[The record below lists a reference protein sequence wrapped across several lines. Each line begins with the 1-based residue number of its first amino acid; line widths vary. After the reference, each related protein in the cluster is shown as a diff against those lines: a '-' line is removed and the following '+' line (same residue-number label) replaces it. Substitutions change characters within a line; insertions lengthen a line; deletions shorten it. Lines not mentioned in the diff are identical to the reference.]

1 MPTHFSVFQRRR
13 LSSHSELLKRLDIIR
28 NACAFT
34 NESQRETR
42 RWSERVG
49 CGGWGILSDN
59 SAGNLRQ
66 CDMPNSCAARILG
79 WNESSV
85 DLPMCGPPP
94 PPPTHSLVCIY
105 LRFLLSPL
113 LYIFYILFLPLS
125 LSLFLC
131 ALENYLYTWLWGHG
145 HLIFIYKYLKASRPS
160 PCLAFTQLFF
170 RYSVSIFHST
180 RGSRLNSLRRV
191 RRLIGQEMEQ
201 TLPSQSQI
209 WFVAETVSDQV
220 REWVFCT
227 RVITIK
233 HMASNKKSGEEEIL
247 IYRDGGG
254 VFVYLQSR

>member
-1 MPTHFSVFQRRR
+1 MLVHSRTSHKERRGGGRNGLAAVGGEYYLTTQQETYDNVTCQTAVLHEFSVGMKAQSTY
-13 LSSHSELLKRLDIIR
+13 LCVALLLLHLHTVLCVSIYV
-28 NACAFT
+28 F
-34 NESQRETR
+34 SF
-42 RWSERVG
+42 
-49 CGGWGILSDN
+49 
-59 SAGNLRQ
+59 
-66 CDMPNSCAARILG
+66 
-79 WNESSV
+79 
-85 DLPMCGPPP
+85 LPFY
-94 PPPTHSLVCIY
+94 TFS
-105 LRFLLSPL
+105 
-113 LYIFYILFLPLS
+113 IFYFFLSLS

-220 REWVFCT
+220 REWVSCT
-227 RVITIK
+227 CVITIK
-233 HMASNKKSGEEEIL
+233 HMASDKKSAEEEIL

>member
-1 MPTHFSVFQRRR
+1 MRLLDATRPLVSFDQQGGLLVCRRRLGLGERSYEPFSLIHHRIKRATSVKRSPDYIFIIGSFSSRRLCITQRLLQNANGPKPLSSSKSCCSSWLSFLFFVRKKRNKKRSKATGGRFFLVGREILNAYALLR

-94 PPPTHSLVCIY
+94 PPTHSLVCIY

-131 ALENYLYTWLWGHG
+131 ALENYLYT
-145 HLIFIYKYLKASRPS
+145 
-160 PCLAFTQLFF
+160 
-170 RYSVSIFHST
+170 
-180 RGSRLNSLRRV
+180 
-191 RRLIGQEMEQ
+191 
-201 TLPSQSQI
+201 
-209 WFVAETVSDQV
+209 
-220 REWVFCT
+220 
-227 RVITIK
+227 
-233 HMASNKKSGEEEIL
+233 
-247 IYRDGGG
+247 
-254 VFVYLQSR
+254 